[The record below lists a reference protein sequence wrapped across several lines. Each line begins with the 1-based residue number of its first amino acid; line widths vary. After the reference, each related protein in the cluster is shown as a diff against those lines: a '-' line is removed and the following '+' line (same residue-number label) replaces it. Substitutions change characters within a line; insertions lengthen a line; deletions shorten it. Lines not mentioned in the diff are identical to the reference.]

1 MVVNDGDGWREMA
14 IQIRTVFRII
24 WGNCRGR
31 WEKWFALWIVI
42 HVGHST
48 PTLRIRHADLVQQQQ
63 RVARFSLSR
72 QAMVYGSHG
81 PNHHRTTQPMRLVTE
96 QERLIEFVP
105 FRWRSDR
112 ISSATER
119 GHEMQTAEQPPRL
132 SFVSPKWRSIKVI
145 IIILKVASRFP
156 VYRLRRWKWSNFI
169 VKLNGIFV
177 GWGNLVIFHGIYSL
191 LLCDSPELSILLTT
205 IDRGNGMNVLINHNK
220 DHMTE
225 YCDCVPRY
233 NLHRYNKII
242 IPFEWKFIFGDNCLP
257 LTIQYIQCG
266 W

>member
-1 MVVNDGDGWREMA
+1 MSA
-14 IQIRTVFRII
+14 IRR
-24 WGNCRGR
+24 
-31 WEKWFALWIVI
+31 
-42 HVGHST
+42 
-48 PTLRIRHADLVQQQQ
+48 Q
-63 RVARFSLSR
+63 RCGLGMQTWYNSSSVPRFSLSR
-72 QAMVYGSHG
+72 QAIVYGSHG
-81 PNHHRTTQPMRLVTE
+81 PNHRTTQPMRLVTE

-132 SFVSPKWRSIKVI
+132 SFVSPKWRRIKVI

-191 LLCDSPELSILLTT
+191 LLCDSPELSILLST
-205 IDRGNGMNVLINHNK
+205 IDRGNECAGKSQQGPHDRILWL
-220 DHMTE
+220 
-225 YCDCVPRY
+225 CPS
-233 NLHRYNKII
+233 
-242 IPFEWKFIFGDNCLP
+242 
-257 LTIQYIQCG
+257 IQSPSI
-266 W
+266 